1 MTSARNLRRLSAS
14 TDRGLG
20 LLEIILPQS
29 SRLDPIPTLPA
40 GQRDKGGFWFPSR
53 YTQPSDIFTPAQRK
67 LQAKQ
72 RLVQRVRHGRRAA
85 PQPIDSAQ
93 AEGSL
98 PLPAPSREVTEQAV
112 PPQLSRSGQ
121 RAAPADLA
129 ARMPFRRP
137 EGARA
142 VASRPVVD
150 SHKGSD

>member
-1 MTSARNLRRLSAS
+1 MASARYLRRLSAS

-29 SRLDPIPTLPA
+29 ARIDPIPTLPA
-40 GQRDKGGFWFPSR
+40 GQRDTVGFWFPSR
-53 YTQPSDIFTPAQRK
+53 YTQPGDIFTPAQRR

-85 PQPIDSAQ
+85 QPPIDSGL

-98 PLPAPSREVTEQAV
+98 PLPSPSLEVTEPAV
-112 PPQLSRSGQ
+112 PLQRSRSGR
-121 RAAPADLA
+121 RAMSADLA
-129 ARMPFRRP
+129 ARPPLRQP
-137 EGARA
+137 QGARA

>member
-1 MTSARNLRRLSAS
+1 MASARNLRRLSTS

-40 GQRDKGGFWFPSR
+40 GQRDTGGFWFPSG
-53 YTQPSDIFTPAQRK
+53 YTQPSDIFTPAQRR

-72 RLVQRVRHGRRAA
+72 RLVQRDRHGKRAT
-85 PQPIDSAQ
+85 PPIDSGL
-93 AEGSL
+93 AESSL
-98 PLPAPSREVTEQAV
+98 PLPAPSREVAEPDV
-112 PPQLSRSGQ
+112 PLQRSQSGQ
-121 RAAPADLA
+121 RAMSADLA
-129 ARMPFRRP
+129 ARPPLRQP